1 MDRKFEF
8 NSKLL
13 KNMDGYR
20 DVYIKEV
27 VIYSVSTLIKPKDNT
42 LIFIN
47 NLNKEIINRLE
58 QIKNSIIVISNK
70 NSYFKSDLN
79 CILNVNRPR
88 KEYARILQ
96 LILSM
101 QLKENRKYVLKD
113 GYYIGENVT
122 IGENTIIEPLSFIDH
137 EVTIGDN
144 CKIKSGAKIR
154 SNVIIGD
161 NCIIKENCVIGDDGF
176 GVERDPDGTTYKIP
190 HLGGVVIQNNVE
202 IGAMSCICQGTIEP
216 TVIEEYVKIDDC
228 CFVAHNCNIG
238 RGTFIIA
245 NSEISGSVSI
255 GKNSWIAPNACIR
268 DGIKIGDNVTV
279 GMGAVVVKNI
289 DNNELIIGN
298 PGRKFNT
305 SKNVE

>member
-1 MDRKFEF
+1 VDKKFEF

-27 VIYSVSTLIKPKDNT
+27 IIYSVSTLKKPKDNT
-42 LIFIN
+42 LIFTN

-58 QIKNSIIVISNK
+58 QIKNSIIVISNR
-70 NSYFKSDLN
+70 NSYFNSDLN
-79 CILNVNRPR
+79 CVLNVNRPR

-96 LILSM
+96 FILSM
-101 QLKENRKYVLKD
+101 QLKDNRKYVLKD
-113 GYYIGENVT
+113 GYYIGENAR

-190 HLGGVVIQNNVE
+190 HLGGVVIKNNVE

-279 GMGAVVVKNI
+279 GMGAVVVKNV

-305 SKNVE
+305 SKNAD